1 MHIHNARRCQWVGIA
16 TMFIKLFKSL
26 SDDYLIGKQL
36 TEYAKIFDTAC
47 GALQKNYKLTK

>member
-1 MHIHNARRCQWVGIA
+1 
-16 TMFIKLFKSL
+16 MFIKFFKSL